1 MSAAGKNSRAES
13 DPEVNPY
20 FPPGGVKTLSSPIT
34 VMKFGGTSLKDEH
47 AFCQVASL
55 VRAQHEHPVVVVSAM
70 SGVTDAL
77 IRSLRIAAEHNVA
90 KAIQSLE
97 DHLERHTMV
106 AANLGADAR
115 ARTRLIVEDA
125 RREIMESLNGIAIK
139 HTTDVRL
146 QDSIASHG
154 ERLSANLVTIMLA
167 EHGLP
172 AFYVDA
178 RRCILTNQV
187 HGNAQPLFPQTRRQT
202 RAELKPLIAKKR
214 LPVLGGFIGAT
225 SNRVTTTMGR
235 GSSDYSATIIAAALG
250 AGETQIW
257 TDVDGVL
264 TADPQ
269 LVKGA
274 RTIPQ
279 LSYTEASELARLG
292 IRVLHPKMIQPVVEQ
307 RIPIRICNS
316 RAPES
321 KGTLIG
327 YSSFASAGFVKAIA
341 HTPNVTTID
350 VSSTLTFD
358 SNGFKR
364 AIKQTFERHQSGFDI
379 IAASEVAVSLACKEE
394 CSFPYIVEDLA
405 RLGSVEINR
414 GRTVVGCIGVGLH
427 ESAGD
432 ARDVLCQ
439 LKKVDPLLKWQ
450 STSEVNLIS
459 TVPLASAGSL
469 IRSLH
474 HAFFE

>member
-1 MSAAGKNSRAES
+1 
-13 DPEVNPY
+13 
-20 FPPGGVKTLSSPIT
+20 LSSPIT

-47 AFCQVASL
+47 AFCRVASL
-55 VRAQHEHPVVVVSAM
+55 VGAQHEYPVVVVSAM

-77 IRSLRIAAEHNVA
+77 IGSLRIAAEQDVA

-97 DHLERHTMV
+97 DHFERHLMV

-115 ARTRLIVEDA
+115 ARTRLIVECA
-125 RREIMESLNGIAIK
+125 RRKITEILNGVAIK
-139 HTTDVRL
+139 HATNPCL

-154 ERLSANLVTIMLA
+154 ERLSANLLAIMLG

-178 RRCILTNQV
+178 RRCILTDQV
-187 HGNAQPLFPQTRRQT
+187 HGNAQPLFPETLRQTRR
-202 RAELKPLIAKKR
+202 ELRSLIAKKR
-214 LPVLGGFIGAT
+214 VPVLGGFIGAT
-225 SNRVTTTMGR
+225 SNGVTTTMGR

-250 AGETQIW
+250 ASETQIW

-269 LVKGA
+269 LVKAA

-279 LSYTEASELARLG
+279 LSYAEATELARLG
-292 IRVLHPKMIQPVVEQ
+292 IRVLHPKMIQPVIEQ
-307 RIPIRICNS
+307 RIPIRICNTH
-316 RAPES
+316 APES
-321 KGTLIG
+321 NGTLIG
-327 YSSFASAGFVKAIA
+327 NYSNASAGFVKAIA
-341 HTPNVTTID
+341 YTPDVTTID
-350 VSSTLTFD
+350 ITATLTFVA
-358 SNGFKR
+358 NRFMR
-364 AIKQTFERHQSGFDI
+364 AIQQTFERHQSGFDI
-379 IAASEVAVSLACKEE
+379 IGASEVGVSLACKEE
-394 CSFPYIVEDLA
+394 GSFPHIVEDLA
-405 RLGSVEINR
+405 RLGSVEIKR
-414 GRTVVGCIGVGLH
+414 GHTVIGCIGIGLH

-432 ARDVLCQ
+432 ARDVFCQ
-439 LKKVDPLLKWQ
+439 LREVDPLLKWQ

>member
-1 MSAAGKNSRAES
+1 
-13 DPEVNPY
+13 
-20 FPPGGVKTLSSPIT
+20 
-34 VMKFGGTSLKDEH
+34 MKFGGTSLEDEH
-47 AFCQVASL
+47 AFSRVARL
-55 VRAQHEHPVVVVSAM
+55 VHAQHEYPVVVVSAM

-77 IRSLRIAAEHNVA
+77 IGSLRIAAEDDVA

-97 DHLERHTMV
+97 DHFERHTRV

-115 ARTRLIVEDA
+115 ARTRLIVEHA
-125 RREIMESLNGIAIK
+125 RQEIMELLNGIAIK
-139 HTTDVRL
+139 HTTNPCL

-154 ERLSANLVTIMLA
+154 ERLSANLLTIVLG

-178 RRCILTNQV
+178 RRCILTDQV
-187 HGNAQPLFPQTRRQT
+187 HGNAQPLFSETRRQT
-202 RAELKPLIAKKR
+202 RAELRPLIAKKR
-214 LPVLGGFIGAT
+214 VPVLGGFIGAT
-225 SNRVTTTMGR
+225 SNGVTTTMGR

-250 AGETQIW
+250 ASETQIW

-269 LVKGA
+269 LVKAA

-279 LSYTEASELARLG
+279 LSYAEAAELARLG
-292 IRVLHPKMIQPVVEQ
+292 IRVLHPKMIQPVTEQ

-316 RAPES
+316 HAPES
-321 KGTLIG
+321 NGTLIG
-327 YSSFASAGFVKAIA
+327 DYPSASPGFVKAIA
-341 HTPNVTTID
+341 HTPDVTTID
-350 VSSTLTFD
+350 ITSTLTFVA
-358 SNGFKR
+358 NGFMR
-364 AIKQTFERHQSGFDI
+364 AIQQTFEHYQIGFDI
-379 IAASEVAVSLACKEE
+379 IGASEVRVSLACKEE
-394 CSFPYIVEDLA
+394 CSLPYIAEDLA
-405 RLGSVEINR
+405 RLGSVEIKR

-432 ARDVLCQ
+432 AGDVFCQ
-439 LKKVDPLLKWQ
+439 LREVDPLLKWQ
-450 STSEVNLIS
+450 STSEINLIS

-469 IRSLH
+469 IRNLH